1 MAQNTTIPVKIGVVL
16 DLDAGVAK
24 IGWSCIKMAV
34 DDFYATN
41 SHYKTRM
48 IPNFR
53 DSKRDVVGAAAAA
66 LDLIKNVEV
75 QAIIGPTTSTEAD
88 FVINLGEKA
97 QVPIISYSATSPSL
111 TSIRSPY
118 FFRATQND
126 STQVNAISA
135 IVHTFGWRE
144 VVPIYMDNEF
154 GKGILPYLADALHAV
169 DVRIPYRSVI
179 SPLATDDQIMA
190 ELYKLMTMQTRVFI
204 VHMYPSLGN
213 RLFNKAK
220 EIGMMSKGYVW
231 IMSDG
236 MTGFLGSSTSL
247 HFESLQG
254 TLGVKTY
261 VPKTEELEEFRVRW
275 KKKFLQDNPDEVD
288 VELSNYGLWAYDA
301 TVALTMAVEQIA
313 TTANVGFQK
322 ANVSTTSTTDLDTL
336 GVSRN
341 GQNLLKALANIS
353 FKGLS
358 GDFQFIDGQL
368 PSSPY
373 QIVNVIGDGAREVG
387 FWTPRDGLVRELKL
401 SSSVTNISSS
411 SNPKQ
416 LDTIIWPGDTA
427 AVPKGWQIPTNGKRL
442 RIGVPVKHGFREFVA
457 VTIDNATNTSSVTG
471 YCIDVFDAVAQ
482 ALPYALTYDYIPFA
496 SADGEM
502 AGNYND
508 LINQVYLGNYDAVVG
523 DTTIIFNRSNYVDF
537 TLPFTESGVSM
548 IVPIVDSKTKNAWVF
563 LKPLTWDLWVTSFC
577 FFIFIGF
584 VVWVLEHR
592 VNEEFRGPPSYQVG
606 TSFWF
611 SFSTMVFAQKEKVV
625 SNLGRTVVIIWF
637 FVVLILTQSYTAS
650 LTSLLTVQN
659 LQPTVTDVK
668 ELIKNGKAV
677 GYLRGSFVYGILK
690 NLGFDDSKLIPYRS
704 PEECDELFTK
714 GSGAG
719 GIAAAF
725 DELPY
730 TRLFLSKYC
739 SKYTMIDPTFKTAG
753 FGFVFP
759 RRSPLVSDISRAILN
774 VTEGDKMK
782 RIEAAWFGKQGN
794 CPDSST
800 SVSSTSLS
808 LESFWGLFLI
818 AGIASVLAVMVS
830 AATFVYE
837 NQETLMPSNSSQH
850 SIWSRILNL
859 FSIFNQKDLRS
870 HTFKK
875 SGNIDNVGISLPST
889 CAPSPSSFSIHTD
902 FSREPPSPL
911 HSDWNSNG
919 QAPHEVAI
927 DIDQL
932 TNPNQ
937 EINHANI

>member
-1 MAQNTTIPVKIGVVL
+1 MIEISVPAI
-16 DLDAGVAK
+16 
-24 IGWSCIKMAV
+24 
-34 DDFYATN
+34 AT
-41 SHYKTRM
+41 H
-48 IPNFR
+48 
-53 DSKRDVVGAAAAA
+53 A
-66 LDLIKNVEV
+66 LDLIRNEEV
-75 QAIIGPTTSTEAD
+75 QAIIGPTTSTEAE

-118 FFRATQND
+118 FFRATQDD
-126 STQVNAISA
+126 SIQVNAISS

-154 GKGILPYLADALHAV
+154 GEGILPYLADALHAV

-179 SPLATDDQIMA
+179 SSKATDDQIMA

-204 VHMYPSLGN
+204 VHMYPSFGN

-220 EIGMMSKGYVW
+220 EIGMMTEGYVW

-247 HFESLQG
+247 QIESLQG
-254 TLGVKTY
+254 ALGVKTY
-261 VPKTEELEEFRVRW
+261 VPKTKELEDFRVRW
-275 KKKFLQDNPDEVD
+275 KAKFLQDNPGEVD
-288 VELSNYGLWAYDA
+288 VELSNYGMWAYDA
-301 TVALTMAVEQIA
+301 TVALAMAVEQTA
-313 TTANVGFQK
+313 ATANLGFQK
-322 ANVSTTSTTDLDTL
+322 ANVSTSSTTELGTL

-341 GQNLLKALANIS
+341 GQNLLKALTNIS

-368 PSSPY
+368 PSPPY
-373 QIVNVIGDGAREVG
+373 QILNVIGNGARGVG
-387 FWTPRDGLVRELKL
+387 FWTPSNGLVRELK
-401 SSSVTNISSS
+401 SSVPMTNTSST
-411 SNPKQ
+411 SNPK
-416 LDTIIWPGDTA
+416 LLATIIWPGDST
-427 AVPKGWQIPTNGKRL
+427 AVPKGWQIPTNGKKL
-442 RIGVPVKHGFREFVA
+442 RIGVPVLQGFREFVG
-457 VTIDNATNTSSVTG
+457 VTFDNATNTSTVTG

-482 ALPYALTYDYIPFA
+482 ALPYALNYDYIPFA
-496 SADGEM
+496 TADGEM

-508 LINQVYLGNYDAVVG
+508 LINQVYIENYDAVVG
-523 DTTIIFNRSNYVDF
+523 DVTIIFNRSMYVDF
-537 TLPFTESGVSM
+537 TLPFTESGV
-548 IVPIVDSKTKNAWVF
+548 I
-563 LKPLTWDLWVTSFC
+563 
-577 FFIFIGF
+577 
-584 VVWVLEHR
+584 WVLEHR
-592 VNEEFRGPPSYQVG
+592 INEEFRGPPSYQVG

-611 SFSTMVFAQKEKVV
+611 SFTTMVFGQKEKVV

-650 LTSLLTVQN
+650 LTSRLTVQN

-677 GYLRGSFVYGILK
+677 GYQPGSFVYGILK

-704 PEECDELFTK
+704 PEEWDELFTK

-725 DELPY
+725 DEVPY
-730 TRLFLSKYC
+730 IRLLLSKYC
-739 SKYTMIDPTFKTAG
+739 SKYTMVDPKFKTDG

-759 RRSPLVSDISRAILN
+759 RRSPLVSDIS
-774 VTEGDKMK
+774 
-782 RIEAAWFGKQGN
+782 
-794 CPDSST
+794 
-800 SVSSTSLS
+800 
-808 LESFWGLFLI
+808 
-818 AGIASVLAVMVS
+818 
-830 AATFVYE
+830 FVYDNRE
-837 NQETLMPSNSSQH
+837 ALMPSNSSQN

-875 SGNIDNVGISLPST
+875 SGNIDNAGISLPST
-889 CAPSPSSFSIHTD
+889 CAPSPSSFSVHTD

-911 HSDWNSNG
+911 YSDSNPNG

-927 DIDQL
+927 DVDQL
-932 TNPNQ
+932 THPNQ
-937 EINHANI
+937 EHC

>member
-1 MAQNTTIPVKIGVVL
+1 MSIGKRRMRERLKVGVVL

-24 IGWSCIKMAV
+24 IGWSCIKMAIN
-34 DDFYATN
+34 DFYATN

-48 IPNFR
+48 ILNSR

-75 QAIIGPTTSTEAD
+75 QAIIGPTTSTQAD
-88 FVINLGEKA
+88 FVFNLGEKA
-97 QVPIISYSATSPSL
+97 EVPIISYSATSPSL

-118 FFRATQND
+118 FFRATQDD
-126 STQVNAISA
+126 SIQVNAISS

-144 VVPIYMDNEF
+144 VVPIYMGNEF
-154 GKGILPYLADALHAV
+154 GEGILPYLADALHAV

-179 SPLATDDQIMA
+179 SPKATDDQIMA

-220 EIGMMSKGYVW
+220 EIGMMTEGYVW

-247 HFESLQG
+247 HTESLQG

-261 VPKTEELEEFRVRW
+261 VPKTKELEDFRVRW
-275 KKKFLQDNPDEVD
+275 KKIFLQDNPDKVD
-288 VELSNYGLWAYDA
+288 VELSNYGLSAYDA
-301 TVALTMAVEQIA
+301 TVALAMAVEQIA
-313 TTANVGFQK
+313 TTANFGFQK
-322 ANVSTTSTTDLDTL
+322 ANVSTSSTTDLDTL

-387 FWTPRDGLVRELKL
+387 FWTPRGGLVREMK
-401 SSSVTNISSS
+401 SSLPMTNISST

-416 LDTIIWPGDTA
+416 LATIIWPGDST
-427 AVPKGWQIPTNGKRL
+427 AVPKGWQIPTNGKKL
-442 RIGVPVKHGFREFVA
+442 RIGVPVLQGFREFVG
-457 VTIDNATNTSSVTG
+457 VTIDNATNTSTVTG

-496 SADGEM
+496 RPDGEM
-502 AGNYND
+502 AGTYDD
-508 LINQVYLGNYDAVVG
+508 LIHQVNIGNYDVVVG
-523 DTTIIFNRSNYVDF
+523 DITIIFNRSKYVDS

-548 IVPIVDSKTKNAWVF
+548 VVPIVDSKTKNAWVF

-584 VVWVLEHR
+584 VVW
-592 VNEEFRGPPSYQVG
+592 FRGPPSYQAG

-611 SFSTMVFAQKEKVV
+611 SFSTMVFAQNEKVV

-637 FVVLILTQSYTAS
+637 FVVLIFTQSYTAS
-650 LTSLLTVQN
+650 LTSFLTVQK

-668 ELIKNGKAV
+668 ELIRNGKAV
-677 GYLRGSFVYGILK
+677 GYQPGSFVYGILK
-690 NLGFDDSKLIPYRS
+690 DLGFDDSKLIPYVS

-725 DELPY
+725 DEVPY
-730 TRLFLSKYC
+730 IRLFLSKYC
-739 SKYTMIDPTFKTAG
+739 SKYTMIDPTFKVGG

-759 RRSPLVSDISRAILN
+759 RRSPLVSDISRAILE

-782 RIEAAWFGKQGN
+782 RIEAAWFGKQSN
-794 CPDSST
+794 CPDSTT
-800 SVSSTSLS
+800 SVTSTSLS
-808 LESFWGLFLI
+808 LHSFWGLFLI
-818 AGIASVLAVMVS
+818 AGIASVLALMVFV
-830 AATFVYE
+830 ATFVYE
-837 NQETLMPSNSSQH
+837 NWEALMPSNSSQH

-911 HSDWNSNG
+911 GSDLNSNG
-919 QAPHEVAI
+919 QAPQDVSV
-927 DIDQL
+927 DVDQL

-937 EINHANI
+937 ENSATEINQANI